1 MSHGDQNMVND
12 RFRRLKTG
20 VIDETRKLLG
30 IFIYFWVLLSLF
42 SFHKA
47 LIQENL
53 IYHQGFALINALALA
68 KVVMVGE
75 FFHVGDN
82 VNNRPLIYPII
93 FKSAIF
99 AVLLI
104 CFHTIEE
111 TFIGV
116 LDGKTI
122 SQSIPSIGGGRLQ
135 G

>member
-1 MSHGDQNMVND
+1 MIV
-12 RFRRLKTG
+12 F
-20 VIDETRKLLG
+20 V
-30 IFIYFWVLLSLF
+30 
-42 SFHKA
+42 
-47 LIQENL
+47 
-53 IYHQGFALINALALA
+53 
-68 KVVMVGE
+68 
-75 FFHVGDN
+75 

-104 CFHTIEE
+104 CFHTIED